1 MTGLLKIKLTEIG
14 NTITNQRQFDIS
26 GRFNLVSLYN
36 KNKFLAKVNQK
47 FTPTTRVASAS
58 SRNRRTPPAPLKVE
72 KDIKLSPDTTGIVTG
87 KQIGRAH
94 V

>member
-1 MTGLLKIKLTEIG
+1 LGAGAEIDSLTEIG

-47 FTPTTRVASAS
+47 FTPTTRVHLPAQGIEEL
-58 SRNRRTPPAPLKVE
+58 RRH
-72 KDIKLSPDTTGIVTG
+72 
-87 KQIGRAH
+87 R
-94 V
+94 